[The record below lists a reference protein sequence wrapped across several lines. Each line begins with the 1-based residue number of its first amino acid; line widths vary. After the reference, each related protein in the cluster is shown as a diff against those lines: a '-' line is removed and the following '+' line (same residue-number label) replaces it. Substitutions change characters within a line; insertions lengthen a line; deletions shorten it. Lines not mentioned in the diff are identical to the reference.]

1 MNSSRR
7 LAAGRLA
14 AGRLAAVC
22 AVAALIGLA
31 PAPVAAQ
38 TYPSQPITIYVPT
51 PPGGI
56 ADIISRMFA
65 AGLQKRTGATV
76 VVEGKTG
83 AAGILAADAV
93 AKANPDGY
101 TLYAG
106 YHATQSMLQHF
117 ERKLPFDP
125 EKDFA
130 PISLVVDGRNL
141 LVVSP
146 SLGVNSV
153 AELVALLKA
162 RPGVYSFA
170 SAGMGTVGHLLGEQ
184 FQLLTGTKLNHVPY
198 RGAAP
203 AAQDVLAGHVP
214 IFFDL
219 LGLALENVRAG
230 KFKALGYLGSERAPQ
245 LPDVPTMKELGYP
258 EFEGGAWFGFLAPA
272 KTPRR
277 VVEWLNRQAT
287 EIFSSPENRDV
298 FVKQGMS
305 VPLGP
310 PEAFAAYIA
319 AESKRWGD
327 VIRRSGVKLE

>member
-1 MNSSRR
+1 MKLL
-7 LAAGRLA
+7 LAGAAIRAMAAAFVLA
-14 AGRLAAVC
+14 Q
-22 AVAALIGLA
+22 A
-31 PAPVAAQ
+31 PAVAQ

-51 PPGGI
+51 PPGGV

-65 AGLQKRTGATV
+65 AGLQKRAGATV

-83 AAGILAADAV
+83 AAGILAAELV
-93 AKANPDGY
+93 ARANPDGY
-101 TLYAG
+101 TLFAG

-117 ERKLPFDP
+117 ERKLPYDP
-125 EKDFA
+125 DKDFA
-130 PISLVVDGRNL
+130 PISLIVDGRNL
-141 LVVSP
+141 LVVNP
-146 SLGVNSV
+146 NLGVNSV

-162 RPGVYSFA
+162 KPGAYSFA

-230 KFKALGYLGSERAPQ
+230 KMKALGYLGGVRAPE
-245 LPDVPTMKELGYP
+245 LPDVPTMKEAGYP

-272 KTPRR
+272 KTPRPI
-277 VVEWLNRQAT
+277 VEWLNQQASA
-287 EIFSSPENRDV
+287 IFSDPQNRDV

-305 VPLGP
+305 VPLGS
-310 PEAFAAYIA
+310 PEAFGAYI
-319 AESKRWGD
+319 EQERKRWGV
-327 VIRRSGVKLE
+327 VIRASGVKLE

>member
-1 MNSSRR
+1 MSLPGK
-7 LAAGRLA
+7 LAI
-14 AGRLAAVC
+14 AV
-22 AVAALIGLA
+22 VAACCGAAA
-31 PAPVAAQ
+31 PTPAAAQ
-38 TYPSQPITIYVPT
+38 TYPAQPITIYVPT
-51 PPGGI
+51 PPGGV

-65 AGLQKRTGATV
+65 TGLQRRTGATV
-76 VVEGKTG
+76 IVEGKTG
-83 AAGILAADAV
+83 AAGILAADFV
-93 AKANPDGY
+93 AKASPDGY
-101 TLYAG
+101 SLYAG

-117 ERKLPFDP
+117 DRKLPYDP

-141 LVVSP
+141 LVVNP
-146 SLGVNSV
+146 QLGVQSV

-162 RPGVYSFA
+162 KPGAYSFA

-219 LGLALENVRAG
+219 LGLALQNVQAG
-230 KFKALGYLGSERAPQ
+230 KYRALAYLGAERAPE

-272 KTPRR
+272 KTPRPI
-277 VVEWLNRQAT
+277 VEWLNRQAT
-287 EIFSSPENRDV
+287 EIFSAPENRDV

-305 VPLGP
+305 VPLGS
-310 PEAFAAYIA
+310 PEFFAAYI
-319 AESKRWGD
+319 EQERRRWGE
-327 VIRRSGVKLE
+327 VIRKSGVKLE